1 MKNNQIEKKYSEKFL
16 SLNFLCI
23 IMPLKF
29 KIIKNKTSIIIPKSK
44 KER

>member
-16 SLNFLCI
+16 LLNFVCI

-29 KIIKNKTSIIIPKSK
+29 KIIKNKTSIIILKSK